1 MRQPMLNS
9 KTTKIGT
16 KQQLMAVCVLGLI
29 DLLPVSSASLGT
41 VPHFIP
47 YLRPL
52 LSPGKRSP
60 AYWAGLCWQIG
71 FLHPLDTHAQKR
83 SHFTMGI
90 EQFNQVTRPHMP

>member
-9 KTTKIGT
+9 KTTRIGT
-16 KQQLMAVCVLGLI
+16 KPQMMAVRVSGFI

-52 LSPGKRSP
+52 LSPGKWAP
-60 AYWAGLCWQIG
+60 AHRAGFCRQIA
-71 FLHPLDTHAQKR
+71 FLHPLDMRAQ
-83 SHFTMGI
+83 
-90 EQFNQVTRPHMP
+90 